1 MTHNLNEKIRA
12 HRERHGLSQEQ
23 LGGLLGISPHDVAR
37 WESGDATPDTAQIMR
52 LSDIFGV
59 TTDYLL
65 KDVANGVSDD
75 RSNSPTPRSVSRS
88 IDISIAPPRITA
100 HRRKNI
106 FLANIYGIALV
117 AFLILG
123 IGFQMWHPGWLVFV
137 AAWVISDIRS
147 IRFSIYGVALIVF
160 FVLGFWFGEWRWT
173 WIVFPVAW
181 LLSSLVNDHR
191 RNTHGR
197 PYFEEDDDDDDDD

>member
-1 MTHNLNEKIRA
+1 MTHNLNEKIRM
-12 HRERHGLSQEQ
+12 HRERHGLGQEQ
-23 LGGLLGISPHDVAR
+23 LGGLLGVSPHDVER
-37 WESGDATPDTAQIMR
+37 WENGDATPDTTQIMR

-65 KDVANGVSDD
+65 RDTAIGEDEN
-75 RSNSPTPRSVSRS
+75 RSNSRIVSRS
-88 IDISIAPPRITA
+88 IDISVAPPKVTA
-100 HRRKNI
+100 HRRKSVL
-106 FLANIYGIALV
+106 LANIYGIALV
-117 AFLILG
+117 AFLIMG
-123 IGFQMWHPGWLVFV
+123 IIFNMWHPGWLVFV

-160 FVLGFWFGEWRWT
+160 LVLGFWLSEWRWA

-181 LLSSLVNDHR
+181 LLTSLLNDHR

-197 PYFEEDDDDDDDD
+197 PYFEDDDDDDE

>member
-1 MTHNLNEKIRA
+1 MSHNLNDKIRS

-23 LGGLLGISPHDVAR
+23 LAGLLSVSPHDVLR
-37 WESGDATPDTAQIMR
+37 WEHGEATPDTAQIMR

-65 KDVANGVSDD
+65 KDVADD
-75 RSNSPTPRSVSRS
+75 EGDHRGNDPAPRKVTRSV
-88 IDISIAPPRITA
+88 DISISPPRISA
-100 HRRKNI
+100 SRRKNI

-117 AFLILG
+117 AFLVLG

-160 FVLGFWFGEWRWT
+160 LVLGFWLGEWRWS

-181 LLSSLVNDHR
+181 LLTSLLNDHR
-191 RNTHGR
+191 RNKTGQ
-197 PYFEEDDDDDDDD
+197 PYFEDDEDDDD